1 MAKRTETDLLRFY
14 GGDIKVRTEKN
25 GFQMLYNKERPR
37 KVRGVGKCL
46 HKQNSSRTI
55 YDRLCEIRNLLS

>member
-25 GFQMLYNKERPR
+25 GFQRRMTGFGEIKMHT
-37 KVRGVGKCL
+37 VR
-46 HKQNSSRTI
+46 
-55 YDRLCEIRNLLS
+55 